1 MNRFPIWKGKRIGRY
16 DDRLILRSVIFF
28 ALTVAVLSAFVI
40 RLTEGNILLRV
51 FLLFL
56 LTILCLLDLL
66 YKWKSGRMTDIR
78 NRQAMARMLLEN
90 RWFETEPLQQSKTGG
105 RMERITYFPA
115 LYYRRK
121 KRYIYVTVKIS
132 MGKYQDK
139 LLTLEEKLETGL
151 NCELVKKDT
160 RDIWVKYE
168 FLTGVEKNRID
179 IQDVKAKNGELNLM
193 KHISW
198 KYDKLPHML
207 ISGDT
212 GSGKTIFLL
221 IVIKALLESGAVLHI
236 CDPKKA
242 DLSYLS
248 RIMPDVNYDTENMMR
263 CVETFYEGMEARYDE
278 MQEHPDFRM
287 GANYAKV
294 GLTPHFL
301 IFDEYVAFMDT
312 LAKKEWEEVM
322 KLIRIIIMKGRQAGY
337 FIILA
342 CQRPDAKYHGDGVR
356 DQFGF
361 RVALGSMSAS
371 GYTMMFG
378 SIDKQFKEK
387 DIAGRGYVNT
397 GNGVVTEFYAP
408 YVDPGYDFFTE
419 LSRIYEERQQEG
431 EAYDRMYENGSETAG
446 EE

>member
-1 MNRFPIWKGKRIGRY
+1 
-16 DDRLILRSVIFF
+16 
-28 ALTVAVLSAFVI
+28 
-40 RLTEGNILLRV
+40 
-51 FLLFL
+51 
-56 LTILCLLDLL
+56 
-66 YKWKSGRMTDIR
+66 
-78 NRQAMARMLLEN
+78 
-90 RWFETEPLQQSKTGG
+90 
-105 RMERITYFPA
+105 MERITYFPA

-121 KRYIYVTVKIS
+121 KRHIYVTVKIS

-139 LLTLEEKLETGL
+139 LLTLVEKLETGL

-160 RDIWVKYE
+160 KDIWVRYE
-168 FLTGVEKNRID
+168 FLTGVEKSRIG
-179 IQDVKAKNGELNLM
+179 IQDVKAENGELNLM
-193 KHISW
+193 KSISW

-221 IVIKALLESGAVLHI
+221 IVIKELLESGAVLHI
-236 CDPKKA
+236 RDPKKA
-242 DLSYLS
+242 DLSFLS
-248 RIMPDVNYDTENMMR
+248 RIMTDVHYSTESIME

-342 CQRPDAKYHGDGVR
+342 CQRPDAKYLGDGVR

-378 SIDKQFKEK
+378 GIDKQFKEK

-397 GNGVVTEFYAP
+397 GSGVVTEYYTP

-419 LSRIYEERQQEG
+419 LSPIYEERQQEG